1 MNGSS
6 LGIGYFLEWIKNA
19 AGKRKYVLNS
29 FYFLDLDWYIFVCSR
44 LLLLWTIKVRIFKN

>member
-29 FYFLDLDWYIFVCSR
+29 FYFLDLIGIYLFVLGFFCFG
-44 LLLLWTIKVRIFKN
+44 LLR